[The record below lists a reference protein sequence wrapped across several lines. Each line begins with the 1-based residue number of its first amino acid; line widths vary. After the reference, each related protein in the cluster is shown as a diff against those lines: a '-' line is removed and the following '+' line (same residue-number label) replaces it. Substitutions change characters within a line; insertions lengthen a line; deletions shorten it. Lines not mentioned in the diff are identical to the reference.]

1 MTEGSKNT
9 ASTIILS
16 VIMAGAFF
24 GVVIAL
30 SLDNPDDRR
39 PEQQVEL
46 SKRLKKQSEPVEL
59 EVTVRVDR
67 SERALREYRYQED
80 RDIVPEV
87 VDEDL
92 LQEIAGEP
100 EEDAGISETPA
111 ENQVSEKIIVEI
123 VPDLAE
129 EGAEEAE
136 IPRKPS
142 VPIPDSA
149 DLNPEVSLSEAQVI
163 PVEEEPA
170 DVPEWQK
177 QAMAVP
183 DLVNERRPLLSIVID
198 DVGIDQKRSAKSIEL
213 EGPLT
218 FAFIPYGRNL
228 QKFADNAR
236 SRGHEIMLHLPMEP
250 QNPAVDPGPN
260 AMLTV
265 LEQKELR
272 KRLLWNLEQFD
283 GYVGLNNH
291 MGSKFT
297 AWEPGMAM
305 VLEELLKRRIFFMDS
320 VTSPKTVGF
329 KLAREMGVD
338 VAVRDVFL
346 DHDQE
351 IPAIQKQLKRLEEIA
366 LKKGHAIAIGHPH
379 DNTTAA
385 LSEWLEN
392 VEERGFRLV
401 PVSGIIYRNMQLKL
415 SQKRS

>member
-16 VIMAGAFF
+16 VLMAGALL
-24 GVVIAL
+24 GVVIGL
-30 SLDNPDDRR
+30 SLDSPDDSR

-46 SKRLKKQSEPVEL
+46 SKRLKAQSKPVEL
-59 EVTVRVDR
+59 EISVRVDR

-80 RDIVPEV
+80 KEIVPEV
-87 VDEDL
+87 VDERL
-92 LQEIAGEP
+92 LKEIAGEP
-100 EEDAGISETPA
+100 DEESGRTETPIPEPMA
-111 ENQVSEKIIVEI
+111 EKIVVEI
-123 VPDLAE
+123 VPDPSE
-129 EGAEEAE
+129 ERGETEE
-136 IPRKPS
+136 IPRKPL
-142 VPIPDSA
+142 A
-149 DLNPEVSLSEAQVI
+149 SLSDTASASEGEALNDPAPLVMD
-163 PVEEEPA
+163 EETT

-183 DLVNERRPLLSIVID
+183 GLVEERRPLLSIVID

-228 QKFADNAR
+228 QKFADTAR

-250 QNPAVDPGPN
+250 QNPAVDPGPK

-265 LEQKELR
+265 LEQEELK

-297 AWEPGMAM
+297 AWKPGMAL
-305 VLEELLKRRIFFMDS
+305 VLEELRKRRIFFMDS

-346 DHDQE
+346 DHDQD
-351 IPAIQKQLKRLEEIA
+351 IPAIQKQLKRLEDIA
-366 LKKGHAIAIGHPH
+366 LRKGHAIAIGHPH

-385 LSEWLEN
+385 LRDWLEN